1 MLKLSGLMLATL
13 AGLFALLTIYGR
25 DDLRSQRRPAAP
37 LATVPQ
43 DASADTPVLA
53 DPLLADIPAPEP
65 EHDDA
70 APLPTPQQTAE
81 QAPRFP
87 GPALQASPEF
97 AGRAPADPAGP
108 TGPTGPSDATA
119 PASGAQLWVTASR
132 LNMRSGPDSG
142 APVVTGL
149 DGGTALEAL
158 GPTDAAWVHV
168 RAPGGQTGYV
178 SGQFLSD
185 QPQ

>member
-13 AGLFALLTIYGR
+13 AGLFAVLITFGR
-25 DDLRSQRRPAAP
+25 EDLRSERRPVAAAP
-37 LATVPQ
+37 QNTAV
-43 DASADTPVLA
+43 SAG
-53 DPLLADIPAPEP
+53 DPSLIAPTDPAPAPEP
-65 EHDDA
+65 TPDPA
-70 APLPTPQQTAE
+70 ATTPLPTPQQTPE

-97 AGRAPADPAGP
+97 ADRAPTVPSDDPAADP
-108 TGPTGPSDATA
+108 DDTA
-119 PASGAQLWVTASR
+119 PTAEAQLWVTASR
-132 LNMRSGPDSG
+132 LNMRSAPDSG
-142 APVVTGL
+142 ASVVTGL

-158 GPTDAAWVHV
+158 GPLDAAWVHV

-178 SGQFLSD
+178 SGQFVSD

>member
-13 AGLFALLTIYGR
+13 AGLFAMLTIYGGE
-25 DDLRSQRRPAAP
+25 DLRSQRRPAAP
-37 LATVPQ
+37 VATVAPG
-43 DASADTPVLA
+43 ASADAGAPALA
-53 DPLLADIPAPEP
+53 DPLLADTPAPAQQP

-70 APLPTPQQTAE
+70 APLPAPQQTPE

-87 GPALQASPEF
+87 GPALEASPEF
-97 AGRAPADPAGP
+97 ADRAPADP
-108 TGPTGPSDATA
+108 TDATDAPA
-119 PASGAQLWVTASR
+119 PASGAQLWVTATR
-132 LNMRSGPDSG
+132 LNMRSAPDSG
-142 APVVTGL
+142 ASVVTGL
-149 DGGTALEAL
+149 DSGTALEAL

-178 SGQFLSD
+178 SGQFVSD